1 MVTLKWKIQY
11 EETDSRSEM
20 EAGHSY
26 NNCRKETKIIQSP
39 HSSGT
44 GRRVQKNMWQLPDPD
59 MAGARYV
66 SFRSLGAIAFHTAT

>member
-11 EETDSRSEM
+11 EETDSQSEM

-26 NNCRKETKIIQSP
+26 SNCKKETKISP
-39 HSSGT
+39 STCSSGT
-44 GRRVQKNMWQLPDPD
+44 ALSVQKNVWQLPDPD
-59 MAGARYV
+59 MAGAGYT